1 MKFIVTPQDLM
12 AASGMTLEQLE
23 GMYSKHK
30 HPSFLSINVTDILR
44 ISKVS
49 PNGVALLS
57 WVLDMAFRD
66 GERYAGDYDT
76 GYHEGRRAARLEI
89 TEALRDLLNP

>member
-1 MKFIVTPQDLM
+1 MRFVVTPQDLM

-23 GMYSKHK
+23 GMYKKHK
-30 HPSFLSINVTDILR
+30 HPSFLSIDVTDILR

-57 WVLDMAFRD
+57 WVLEMAFEEGKCEAYYDPGRVD
-66 GERYAGDYDT
+66 GYETD
-76 GYHEGRRAARLEI
+76 
-89 TEALRDLLNP
+89 